1 MMRTRFTFGAAA
13 RNKGLAQV
21 RSSVSVSASR
31 TAARFSGTF
40 RAGAADGSPRAGR
53 ARAFLLALGLAV
65 SGCSALNSAASSV
78 GNVVIGGGPAPGS
91 PGYVSGFLG
100 GVAADEPRAALVAR
114 EVLSAGGSA
123 ADAAVAA
130 GFMLSVTLPSRAGL
144 GGGGAC
150 MAYDPAKS
158 SVNGGVPE
166 AVLFVSPPG
175 GGSGARPAAVPML
188 ARGLY
193 ALFARYGGKR
203 PFESLTIYAEQAAR
217 FGMPVSR
224 AFARDLSV
232 VAGPLAG
239 DPLARAVFFQADGQ
253 PLGEG
258 MQLLQSDLGAT
269 LAQLRVAGVGDLHV
283 GVLARKIVEAAG
295 TAGGGL
301 TLASLRD
308 ALPGYAPAIT
318 VDAPGGDK
326 AAFLPPPADGGL
338 AAAAAFRVLQGPSG
352 SLQAAQ
358 DRALAVAAA
367 WRAQAG
373 GQPADPAALLA
384 ASVPAASLPPLPAST
399 SLVTLDRDGRA
410 VACAFTMNNL
420 FGTGRIA
427 PGTGVLLAASPD
439 WMPPPLLAAGIVWN
453 PNLHEFHA
461 AAAASGQEGAPLA
474 AADALEQSLH
484 ITMNVVGGGLAGQN
498 TTSNIRQGVV
508 MSSTA
513 PLRPVPEPGR
523 ANLVGCPGYLPGA
536 EASCGWYTDPR
547 GAGLAAGSN

>member
-1 MMRTRFTFGAAA
+1 MHA
-13 RNKGLAQV
+13 RLAQ
-21 RSSVSVSASR
+21 
-31 TAARFSGTF
+31 AAP
-40 RAGAADGSPRAGR
+40 AV
-53 ARAFLLALGLAV
+53 LLALGLAL
-65 SGCSALNSAASSV
+65 SGCSTLNSAASSV
-78 GNVVIGGGPAPGS
+78 SNAITGGGGPAPGT

-100 GVAADEPRAALVAR
+100 GVAVDEPRAALVAR

-150 MAYDPAKS
+150 LAYDPAKS

-193 ALFARYGGKR
+193 ALFARYGGRR

-217 FGMPVSR
+217 FGLPVSR
-224 AFARDLSV
+224 AFARDLTV

-239 DPLARAVFFQADGQ
+239 DPLARQVFFQPDGQ
-253 PLGEG
+253 PLAEG
-258 MQLLQSDLGAT
+258 MQLLQPDLGAT

-283 GVLARKIVEAAG
+283 GVLARRIVEAAG
-295 TAGGGL
+295 SAGGGL

-308 ALPGYAPAIT
+308 ALPSYVPALS
-318 VDAPGGDK
+318 VDAPRGDK
-326 AAFLPPPADGGL
+326 ASFLPPPADGGL
-338 AAAAAFRVLQGPSG
+338 AAAAAFRVLMGASG

-358 DRALAVAAA
+358 DRGLAVAAA
-367 WRAQAG
+367 WRAQTAQTG
-373 GQPADPAALLA
+373 GQPVDPVALLA
-384 ASVPAASLPPLPAST
+384 ASVPPELLPPLPASA

-427 PGTGVLLAASPD
+427 PGTGVLLAASPA
-439 WMPPPLLAAGIVWN
+439 WMPPPLLAAGLLWN
-453 PNLHEFHA
+453 PNIHEFHA
-461 AAAASGQEGAPLA
+461 VAAASGQDGAPLA
-474 AADALEQSLH
+474 VADVLNQSLH
-484 ITMNVVGGGLAGQN
+484 VTMRVLRNGPFDQNAIPYSKEPVVL
-498 TTSNIRQGVV
+498 
-508 MSSTA
+508 STGA

-523 ANLVGCPGYLPGA
+523 ANVIGCPGYVPGDNS
-536 EASCGWYTDPR
+536 SCGWYTDPR
-547 GAGLAAGSN
+547 GAGLAVGSN